1 MKSMTKRMGA
11 VIAVSALAVTTAAAG
26 TGMLIR
32 SNVNAVAEENAG
44 FTYFY
49 DRLGDDKNAKNFY
62 KAFETLDKNG
72 EFKKGFIEYNLVE
85 IGRAHV

>member
-44 FTYFY
+44 FTYF
-49 DRLGDDKNAKNFY
+49 
-62 KAFETLDKNG
+62 
-72 EFKKGFIEYNLVE
+72 
-85 IGRAHV
+85 